1 MAQANLPLETTGGP
15 ADRRRRWTRLLI
27 AVGIVAV
34 VWLVILPQIAETPPV
49 KRHIEK
55 MQAAG
60 IDPSAM
66 FYSELEPHLFLQ
78 PQK

>member
-1 MAQANLPLETTGGP
+1 VAPANPQDEAPGGP

-27 AVGIVAV
+27 AVGAVAV
-34 VWLVILPQIAETPPV
+34 IWLVLLPQVAETPPV
-49 KRHIEK
+49 KRHIET